1 LTNDKSR
8 GVNCGSGI
16 GASRASRAMIS
27 QSAPYDAYK
36 IVSIAVVKVCNG
48 LFRIIVGLIQGS
60 VIAASKS
67 FDADI
72 GKETAERSKWYERS
86 RRILCLS

>member
-1 LTNDKSR
+1 LTNDKSK

-16 GASRASRAMIS
+16 GARRASRAMIS

-36 IVSIAVVKVCNG
+36 IVSIAVVKVCNS

-60 VIAASKS
+60 VIAASTS
-67 FDADI
+67 FDDDI
-72 GKETAERSKWYERS
+72 GRETAESSWNEY
-86 RRILCLS
+86 